1 MRRILLPALLLLPTI
16 PGCGLFLQPA
26 LEKNER
32 GLYEFP
38 KDDEPPHAILI
49 EGEIRDFLTLHAE
62 RTAIIEVRT
71 SEPGYT
77 PVATLDQTGHFSL
90 AIDVCRKE
98 RTTGDQVAQ
107 QVLLGQT
114 GRCDRWLE
122 EYRFRARVGDRCSL
136 SYGTHRPIGGARPLV
151 LWIHQPCD
159 EAKL

>member
-1 MRRILLPALLLLPTI
+1 MHRTLLPSLLLLSTL

-49 EGEIRDFLTLHAE
+49 EGEIRDFLTLHSE
-62 RTAIIEVRT
+62 RTAIIEVQT

-77 PVATLDQTGHFSL
+77 PVATLDETGHFSL
-90 AIDVCRKE
+90 AIDLCRKE
-98 RTTGDQVAQ
+98 TSPSDQFAK
-107 QVLLGQT
+107 QVLFGQT

-122 EYRFRARVGDRCSL
+122 EYRFRARVGDRCSIF
-136 SYGTHRPIGGARPLV
+136 YGTHRSLGDARPFV
-151 LWIHQPCD
+151 LWIRQPCD
-159 EAKL
+159 DTKR